1 MLAGAQCRTMRQRA
15 RVWRR
20 VAANP
25 APAIA
30 PITGGN
36 RARGQRILHP
46 DDVRARAV
54 DDLRQD
60 RTARWRIARIAAI
73 DSDDGMRACTQTA
86 GAARGGARI
95 AAAAEGDGRAGG
107 DRIGAVLEVD
117 AASRIRPRHCC
128 CEGHIGA
135 QRRRIGRAREHSRG
149 QLLRDGVR
157 GQAIRAIGR
166 IHGPIGYDQAF
177 PVKTTGTRE
186 TPQYVSRWRI
196 ECTNGAAADGEHH
209 IVCDDGRCPA
219 LNVLPS
225 HRERWIAVGVEYQL
239 QA

>member
-1 MLAGAQCRTMRQRA
+1 RA

-20 VAANP
+20 VAADP

-60 RTARWRIARIAAI
+60 RTARIAAI

-117 AASRIRPRHCC
+117 AASRI
-128 CEGHIGA
+128 
-135 QRRRIGRAREHSRG
+135 
-149 QLLRDGVR
+149 
-157 GQAIRAIGR
+157 
-166 IHGPIGYDQAF
+166 
-177 PVKTTGTRE
+177 
-186 TPQYVSRWRI
+186 
-196 ECTNGAAADGEHH
+196 
-209 IVCDDGRCPA
+209 
-219 LNVLPS
+219 
-225 HRERWIAVGVEYQL
+225 
-239 QA
+239 